1 MDHSSYNHIR
11 KMMNYKIGVVCVALL
26 TGLAAM
32 TAEGQPV
39 RPRVGGLEQDS
50 LYTALLLRETAL
62 NVSQDSLSSRMQQ
75 MRAAFGTLDA
85 QDTPGRAAM
94 AEQLLG
100 MENELFA
107 LRNRLGSVAARINA
121 IEQEFIIRSLTRP
134 AANTTAAASA
144 ESETPPPAGS
154 ADLLRSDWFR
164 QNLTGEEYAQLQRS
178 AGRSAEREELIAD
191 FKEQCARLER
201 SAEAYQAAPTPSA
214 ADSIGRL
221 FREAT
226 TRIEAGRRQF
236 EAIWSEPY
244 RQEQYL
250 YAYLLD
256 KLNRTAEL
264 QALNEQARIRP
275 AFDPEEVVSAAFAE
289 YPAQAAL
296 LIDYQLAL
304 AQALNLHSAVDS
316 LTRAKRRSGNE
327 DLAFPKIVLTEKE
340 FVHYEDVS
348 LHDPPLYNAGNPI
361 PKLEIPDEGTYY
373 SVVVGTFSTRQAVSI
388 FRGAAPVGYRQT
400 GSQWRYFVGLFRSYG
415 EAQQAVRQ
423 LSDAGFRRPEPVRWR
438 DGTYENLAA
447 EAARSAGWYRI
458 GIVAPDGELSGEVR
472 SRLDRY
478 AVGKEITRVGDTYFV
493 GTFTDRIQTDEV
505 LAVLEALG
513 LAPTL
518 ETVEE

>member
-1 MDHSSYNHIR
+1 MEI
-11 KMMNYKIGVVCVALL
+11 KKILAACAALSM
-26 TGLAAM
+26 GLAAM
-32 TAEGQPV
+32 TAGGQSA

-50 LYTALLLRETAL
+50 LYTALLVRETAL
-62 NVSQDSLSSRMQQ
+62 NASQDSLSSRMQQ

-85 QDTPGRAAM
+85 QDTQGRAAM

-107 LRNRLGSVAARINA
+107 LRNRLGAVAARINA

-134 AANTTAAASA
+134 AADTTAAAGGEA
-144 ESETPPPAGS
+144 LPQAGF
-154 ADLLRSDWFR
+154 ADLLRNDWFR
-164 QNLTGEEYAQLQRS
+164 RNLSGEEYAQLQRS
-178 AGRSAEREELIAD
+178 AGRRAEREELIVD
-191 FKEQCARLER
+191 FKEQYARLEKLE
-201 SAEAYQAAPTPSA
+201 EAYRAAQTPSA

-221 FREAT
+221 FRETAA
-226 TRIEAGRRQF
+226 RLDAGQRRF
-236 EAIWSEPY
+236 ETLWSEPY

-275 AFDPEEVVSAAFAE
+275 AFDRQEVVCAAFAE
-289 YPAQAAL
+289 YPVQAAL
-296 LIDYQLAL
+296 LVDYQRAL
-304 AQALNLHSAVDS
+304 APALNLPAAGAS
-316 LTRAKRRSGNE
+316 LTHAKRLSGGE
-327 DLAFPKIVLTEKE
+327 DLAFPKIVLVEKE
-340 FVHYEDVS
+340 FVHYEDVT
-348 LHDPPLYNAGNPI
+348 LHDPPLYNAENPI
-361 PKLEIPDEGTYY
+361 PELEIPDEGTYY
-373 SVVVGTFSTRQAVSI
+373 SVVVGTFSTRQAVSV
-388 FRGAAPVGYRQT
+388 FRGAAPLGYQQT
-400 GSQWRYFVGLFRSYG
+400 GSQWRYFTGLFRSYG

-423 LSDAGFRRPEPVRWR
+423 LSEAGFRRPEPVRWR
-438 DGTYENLAA
+438 DGAYENLAA

-478 AVGKEITRVGDTYFV
+478 AAGKEITRVGDTYFV
-493 GTFTDRIQTDEV
+493 GTFTDRIQADEV

-513 LAPTL
+513 LSPTL